1 MNDKPSLIEFPCDF
15 PLKIIGNNTE
25 FFVQEI
31 IEIVLKHY
39 PQTPAHKISSKN
51 SERGNYVAVTATV
64 FIYDQPSL
72 DNLYRELTS
81 HPDIKMVL

>member
-15 PLKIIGNNTE
+15 PLKIIGSNTE
-25 FFVQEI
+25 RFVAEI
-31 IEIVLKHY
+31 TEIVLKHY
-39 PQTPAHKISSKN
+39 PQTPDHKIQSKN
-51 SERGNYVAVTATV
+51 SERGNYVSVTVTV
-64 FIYDQPSL
+64 FIYDQISL